1 MNNNTQSQKNLG
13 RPQLQSAGGNQ
24 SKSNISRISSLYQ
37 IKNAREKYTQNQSKL
52 ESRLLDNHIH
62 EPHAN
67 PWKAIGITPPYKYD
81 FNDSG
86 LGFIV
91 KDKYQIKLNET
102 RAKVKEQREKEDV
115 RFYPEF
121 KNVKDRDVIVVIE
134 YCNDCQ
140 NHQGTT
146 KHDEEQYIRLA
157 NNYKI
162 LILKHFPV
170 AKVFLK
176 PVRVDQNAS
185 SIQNIYS
192 RQRIGA
198 FEIYVMSKTQGE
210 PKKGC
215 IHSKLKTGKW
225 PSSAQVLNLL
235 CQYMITCTVSIQ
247 LTLCDFDLAD
257 IPEDELLTKK
267 NKLHEIQVIMRPY
280 REKQQSIG
288 SHNNLTLNTNN
299 MSQTR
304 ISRPVSGISRR
315 SDSDS
320 KFFQNNTSL
329 FGEDIPKKNECFQGK
344 TNKHGLVIFEQI
356 PSDVYI
362 VEVKETNNFKSLR
375 ETINIFELMQN
386 QQGLD
391 LHFELQH
398 FNLTFLTI
406 TASYKSLKDQK
417 IDHLKNAL
425 IKIYQYDEK
434 DQINVDPIVEEG
446 FDGTFQIQLEPGQ
459 YMIKIEKDGHQT
471 IEQQYYAQPG
481 QQTLD
486 FPPVTKYIDDEPKK
500 ELDNKTRFQNR
511 PSSSARKGI
520 LKSSESQQSKINGK
534 QQEPNQSGE
543 ESLVNQNTSPQVASV
558 KIQEQQN
565 NNNTRFSNGSLN
577 NNQSASESPKQS
589 QKQHA
594 RPPSSNPAKKSS
606 QENSIQQQQISSPE
620 KFNDELSFNK
630 IEKLKQADKAQLKP
644 PKKSSEIKLTG
655 FCSQNII
662 QFSVFTPDNE
672 SVQENS
678 DNIIVQN
685 EISNSKIGL
694 WIQESKKYTSG
705 VYRIYAKILN
715 NKLFNSNNLKVYA
728 SSQAS
733 TTFLQIPSIEN
744 ADLSQQLY
752 WDIGVFDVKLQK
764 FFEINNYTNQPIT
777 RDYLLEQFE
786 GLLNYLSASRGE
798 IKKILGFDNQ
808 DKQVFD
814 DDVYVKKESV
824 LKSLENYEFEGSSQ
838 IGHFIQS
845 ASNNKGYL
853 SFKKLEQKLIHKDI
867 EQNCYRFVDSSFK
880 VKYDE
885 DEEDEKYQE
894 DYDDI

>member
-1 MNNNTQSQKNLG
+1 MNNTQSQKNLG
-13 RPQLQSAGGNQ
+13 RPQIQSAGGNQ

-37 IKNAREKYTQNQSKL
+37 IKNARVKYTQSQSKL

-62 EPHAN
+62 DPHAN

-81 FNDSG
+81 YNDSG
-86 LGFIV
+86 LGYIV

-140 NHQGTT
+140 NHQSTT
-146 KHDEEQYIRLA
+146 KHDEEHYIRLA

-185 SIQNIYS
+185 SIQNIYA

-215 IHSKLKTGKW
+215 VHSKLKTGKW
-225 PSSAQVLNLL
+225 PSSAQVLNQL
-235 CQYMITCTVSIQ
+235 CQYMVTCTISIQ

-267 NKLHEIQVIMRPY
+267 NKLHDIQVLLRPY

-288 SHNNLTLNTNN
+288 SQNNLTLNTNN

-320 KFFQNNTSL
+320 KFFQNNTFL
-329 FGEDIPKKNECFQGK
+329 FGEDHAKKNEFFQGK

-356 PSDVYI
+356 PSDVYV
-362 VEVKETNNFKSLR
+362 VEIKETNNFKSLR
-375 ETINIFELMQN
+375 ETVNIFELMQN

-398 FNLTFLTI
+398 FNLTFLKI
-406 TASYKSLKDQK
+406 TASCKSLKDQK
-417 IDHLKNAL
+417 IEHLKNAL
-425 IKIYQYDEK
+425 IKIYQYDEN
-434 DQINVDPIVEEG
+434 DQLITDPIVEEG
-446 FDGTFQIQLEPGQ
+446 FDGTFQISLEPGQ

-534 QQEPNQSGE
+534 QQEPNANGE
-543 ESLVNQNTSPQVASV
+543 ESQVNLSTSPQVASV

-565 NNNTRFSNGSLN
+565 NNNTRFSNGSL

-620 KFNDELSFNK
+620 KFNDDLSFNK

-655 FCSQNII
+655 FCTQNII

-672 SVQENS
+672 CVLDNT

-685 EISNSKIGL
+685 QINNSKIGL
-694 WIQESKKYTSG
+694 WIQESKKQTSG

-715 NKLFNSNNLKVYA
+715 NKLFNNNNLKVYA

-733 TTFLQIPSIEN
+733 TTFLQIPQIEN

-885 DEEDEKYQE
+885 DEEDERYQE